1 MYEPDRV
8 FMQRLKAL
16 DKRLGCEYA
25 WGHGHFVITYKRA
38 NGDDVPLFVVEAEDG
53 GFRQPDRRD
62 LDFLMKADLE
72 RESIRDRLDRTAK
85 YMEDVRAH
93 KRRTVKGEI
102 RDMTKESKIQIS
114 SILSRMAGG
123 GKGNATFRRITHKPK
138 GQVFAAPA

>member
-8 FMQRLKAL
+8 FMRRLKAL

-38 NGDDVPLFVVEAEDG
+38 NGDDVPLFIVEAEDG

-72 RESIRDRLDRTAK
+72 RESIRERLDRTAK
-85 YMEDVRAH
+85 YMEDVRAQ
-93 KRRTVKGEI
+93 KRRTVKNEI
-102 RDMTKESKIQIS
+102 RDMTKDSKIQLS

-138 GQVFAAPA
+138 GQVFAPA